1 MASEIYPSTY
11 MNWERQIGNPFWA
24 IFRKNFSKAGLV
36 SVVADSISLKMG
48 KKKEAEDRCDVSR
61 PMMLMIVFS
70 FPDEKALTN
79 ESRVFLCIR

>member
-11 MNWERQIGNPFWA
+11 MNWERQIGNPFWT

-48 KKKEAEDRCDVSR
+48 KKRSGR
-61 PMMLMIVFS
+61 PL
-70 FPDEKALTN
+70 
-79 ESRVFLCIR
+79 